1 MATTF
6 HDLLKKYRE
15 SSLSEAEKGT
25 KFEELMRAY
34 LLALPKYRGM
44 LAKVWLWKDFPYRTD
59 FGSGHD
65 LGIDLVA
72 LTVTGEYWAVQCKC
86 YAENA
91 YISKEAVDTFLSTSG
106 KRFSDG
112 LLEPKRFSRRLW
124 IATTDNWSANAE
136 ASLVNQVP
144 PVMKV
149 GLADL
154 VGSPVDWATL
164 EAKAHG
170 GNLATKSTKITEDK
184 TLCGLCVLC
193 GNKRR
198 KPYEHQQEAIAAART
213 HFAAHDRG
221 KLIMA
226 CGTGKTYTSLKIAED
241 QVKPTGLVLFLVP
254 SIALLGQT
262 LNEWTANAEK
272 PIRPMCVCSDAEV
285 SKRQK
290 ATDDGGFTVEDLA
303 FPASTNTDEIVR
315 QFRQLDL
322 LAKTNGGF
330 RVVFSTYQSLPQVIA
345 AQRELNKEKPQQ
357 ADFDLVI
364 CDEAHR
370 TTGTTGGTGVSPV
383 QNAGNGRDARSP
395 SAFLLVHDNSRLV
408 AKKRLYMTATPRI
421 FNDRIKDDAKRE
433 DVCLYSMDDEG
444 TYGGEFYRIGFG
456 KAVEKGLLSDYK
468 VLVLTYKDKIPQVLR
483 DAVTAS
489 NGEIKMDDAAK
500 LIGCTNALS
509 KQMVRDSEAVRR
521 EDPSLMHKAVA
532 FCGNINAS
540 KQVAGAFNAL
550 REKYFASLAPEE
562 RARLVAIEADHVDGT
577 MGAAARQRKLAWLD
591 SAAPGSNTCHVL
603 SNVKCLSEGV
613 DVPSLDAILF
623 LAAKNSMVDVVQ
635 SVGRVMR
642 KAPGKKYG
650 YVIIPVVVPPD
661 MSPED
666 ALDNSDVY
674 NVVWTVLNAL
684 RAHDDHF
691 DAEVNKIDLNKNG
704 SGKIIV
710 DVIGMGES
718 GGPQSSAAATATQD
732 EFDFRA
738 KIYAKMVKK
747 VGTRRYWSLWA
758 EEVARIAARHSRRMK
773 EIISTPGPKRDGFLK
788 FLDSLRENL
797 NPTVSEEEAA
807 DMLVQHALTKP
818 VFDAVFEGYDF
829 AASNVVSMAMQ
840 KMVDALHEEIPAHE
854 RRAMDEF
861 YKSVA
866 ERAEGIDNAEGKQRV
881 IYELYDKFFRAAFPK
896 MSEQLGIVYTPVE
909 CVDFIINSVE
919 DVLRKEFGQSLTDR
933 DVHVIDPFTGTGTF
947 MTRLLQS
954 GHIKPKDLKRK
965 YAHELHANEIVLLA
979 YYIASVNIESVY
991 HDLAAK
997 NAENAKTGTSSL
1009 RPLRSL
1015 RQKEMPYVPFEGI
1028 CLTDTFEL
1036 YEKGDVFETPDFQ
1049 RNSAR
1054 VTKQKKSPIRIVV
1067 GNPPYSV
1074 GQKSANDNA
1083 QNAHYPKLEDAIART
1098 YAKSSTAANKNA
1110 LYDSYIKAFRW
1121 ATDRLED
1128 GKGIVAF
1135 ISGAGWL
1142 DGNAMDG
1149 FRASLEQEFDSIYVF
1164 NLRGNCRTS
1173 GELRKKE
1180 AGNVFG
1186 LGSRTPIAITLLVK
1200 GGLLSLRGDSES
1212 RSLGDNSKISPNLQ
1226 DSKTPRSES
1235 NKHRARIFYRDIGD
1249 YLSREKKLEIVKGMR
1264 SMLDPKMGLVEIHPN
1279 AKHDW
1284 INQRDGVFDSLIPI
1298 GNKDDKT
1305 GHTAFLPF
1313 YSAGLKTQRDTWCY
1327 NFSKTELEKNVVR
1340 TINHYTSC
1348 VGSNPIYDSSK
1359 ISWTRSMLNQHAKNK
1374 ATKFDECNLRLATYR
1389 PFSKQHLYFDRFW
1402 NEMIY
1407 QIPRLFPTPSQE
1419 NRVICVSGAN
1429 IRRPFSCLMTDMIP
1443 DLHIFDE
1450 GTQCFPLYVYTKE
1463 EGEQM
1468 SLFDKEDDGYRK
1480 DSGITD
1486 FMLERCR
1493 TEFGDK
1499 ITKEDVFY
1507 YIYAVLHSP
1516 DYRKRFEADLKKSLA
1531 RIPLCKTGAEFAAF
1545 VKAGRKLGDL
1555 HCGYESVKPWSACVV
1570 DMAASI
1576 VAFPLEKSPSSPM
1589 SPSSP
1594 YHITKMRF
1602 AKKDNPTDENHNGK
1616 LDRWEIEDR
1625 SRIIYNDNIT
1635 IRGIPLAAYDYQV
1648 NGKSAVEWVMDRY
1661 QITTNKD
1668 SGIVNDPNLW
1678 LAESNNPRYIVD
1690 LILKV
1695 VTVSMETQKIVNSL
1709 PRLEF

>member
-1 MATTF
+1 MTTTF
-6 HDLLKKYRE
+6 ADVLRRYRDE
-15 SSLSEAEKGT
+15 SLSESEKGT

-34 LLALPKYRGM
+34 LLMLPKFHG
-44 LAKVWLWKDFPYRTD
+44 LFDKIWLWKDFPFRTD

-72 LTVTGEYWAVQCKC
+72 RTVSGEYWAVQCKC

-91 YISKEAVDTFLSTSG
+91 YISKESVDTFLSTSG
-106 KRFSDG
+106 KYFSDE

-124 IATTDNWSANAE
+124 IATTDNWSAHAE
-136 ASLVNQVP
+136 ETLRNQSP
-144 PVMKV
+144 PVMRI

-154 VGSPVDWATL
+154 IDSPVAWDAVET
-164 EAKAHG
+164 KAHG
-170 GNLATKSTKITEDK
+170 TGGTGFQPVVPRTPFD
-184 TLCGLCVLC
+184 
-193 GNKRR
+193 
-198 KPYEHQQEAIAAART
+198 HQLEAIAAARA

-241 QVKPTGLVLFLVP
+241 QVTSTGLILFLVP

-272 PIRPMCVCSDAEV
+272 PIRPLCVCSDAEV
-285 SKRQK
+285 SRKQK

-303 FPASTNTDEIVR
+303 FPASTSTDEIVR

-345 AQRELNKEKPQQ
+345 AQRELNKEKPHQ

-370 TTGTTGGTGVSPV
+370 TTG
-383 QNAGNGRDARSP
+383 ANGQDARSP
-395 SAFLLVHDNSRLV
+395 SAFILVHDNSRLI
-408 AKKRLYMTATPRI
+408 ARKRLYMTATPRI
-421 FNDRIKDDAKRE
+421 YNDRAKEDAKGA
-433 DVCLYSMDDEG
+433 DILLCSMDDEAI
-444 TYGGEFYRIGFG
+444 YGREFYHIGFG

-468 VLVLTYKDKIPQVLR
+468 VLILTVPDIPRELKA
-483 DAVTAS
+483 AVTAS
-489 NGEIKMDDAAK
+489 NGEIQMDDAAR
-500 LIGCTNALS
+500 LVGCVNALS
-509 KQMVRDSEAVRR
+509 KQMVRDSENVRA

-532 FCGNINAS
+532 FCANINAS
-540 KQVAGAFNAL
+540 KQIVSTFNAL
-550 REKYFASLAPEE
+550 RDAYYGSLSPKE
-562 RARLVAIEADHVDGT
+562 RAKRVAIEADHIDGT
-577 MGAAARQRKLAWLD
+577 MGAALRQRKLAWLD
-591 SAAPGSNTCHVL
+591 SANPETNACHVL
-603 SNVKCLSEGV
+603 SNVRCLSEGV

-623 LAAKNSMVDVVQ
+623 LSAKNSQVDVVQ

-650 YVIIPVVVPPD
+650 YVIIPVVIPPD
-661 MSPED
+661 MSPEE

-691 DAEVNKIDLNKNG
+691 DAEINKIDLNRNA
-704 SGKIIV
+704 SAKILA
-710 DVIGMGES
+710 DVVGTY
-718 GGPQSSAAATATQD
+718 GGRDALVASDTGDGRAGARPSQD

-738 KIYAKMVKK
+738 RIYAKMVKK

-758 EEVARIAARHSRRMK
+758 EEVAKIAAKHSSRLRDL
-773 EIISTPGPKRDGFLK
+773 ISRPGEKRDEFLR
-788 FLDSLRENL
+788 FLSSLRENL
-797 NPTVSEEEAA
+797 NPAVSEDEAA

-818 VFDAVFEGYDF
+818 VFDAIFAGYDF
-829 AASNVVSMAMQ
+829 AASNVVSRTMQ
-840 KMVDALHEEIPAHE
+840 KMVDLLHEDVPEKE
-854 RRAMDEF
+854 MRAMEEF

-866 ERAEGIDNAEGKQRV
+866 ERADGIDNAEGRQRV

-919 DVLRKEFGQSLTDR
+919 DVLQREFGQSLTDR

-954 GHIKPKDLKRK
+954 GHIRPKDLKRK
-965 YAHELHANEIVLLA
+965 YAQELHANEIVLLA

-991 HDLAAK
+991 HDLMK
-997 NAENAKTGTSSL
+997 LWNCGNVKLCNSGTDHCSGGTNNSAL
-1009 RPLRSL
+1009 DSGCFHNSTTPQS
-1015 RQKEMPYVPFEGI
+1015 YAPFAGI

-1036 YEKGDVFETPDFQ
+1036 YEKGDVFETADFQ
-1049 RNSAR
+1049 QNSAR
-1054 VTKQKKSPIRIVV
+1054 VTRQKKAPVRIVI

-1074 GQKSANDNA
+1074 GQRSANDNA

-1098 YAKSSTAANKNA
+1098 YAKNSTAANKNA

-1121 ATDRLED
+1121 ATDRLEG

-1135 ISGAGWL
+1135 ISNAGWL
-1142 DGNAMDG
+1142 DASAMDG
-1149 FRASLEQEFDSIYVF
+1149 FRATLEEEFDSIYVF

-1200 GGLLSLRGDSES
+1200 GGNDWES
-1212 RSLGDNSKISPNLQ
+1212 RRPGGCVSGGRQDGGSPSQ
-1226 DSKTPRSES
+1226 I
-1235 NKHRARIFYRDIGD
+1235 RARIFYRDIGD
-1249 YLSREKKLEIVKGMR
+1249 YLSREKKLEIVRDMR

-1279 AKHDW
+1279 ARHDW

-1298 GNKDDKT
+1298 GDKDDKI
-1305 GHTAFLPF
+1305 GHAAFAPF
-1313 YSAGLKTQRDTWCY
+1313 YSCGVKTQRDSWCY
-1327 NFSKTELEKNVVR
+1327 NFSREELAKNMRR
-1340 TINHYTSC
+1340 TIAHYASC
-1348 VGSNPIYDSSK
+1348 LGGEPVYGSTK
-1359 ISWTRSMLNQHAKNK
+1359 ISWTAAMLNQLAKGK
-1374 ATKFDECNLRLATYR
+1374 ETTFAEFRMRLASYR
-1389 PFSKQHLYFDRFW
+1389 PFCIQHFYFDHFW
-1402 NEMIY
+1402 NERTY
-1407 QIPRLFPTPSQE
+1407 QIPRLFPTPSHK
-1419 NRVICVSGAN
+1419 NRVICISGIGVN
-1429 IRRPFSCLMTDMIP
+1429 KPFSCLMTDIIP
-1443 DLHIFDE
+1443 DLEFI
-1450 GTQCFPLYVYTKE
+1450 GKSQCFPLYVYEAE
-1463 EGEQM
+1463 ERGPQM
-1468 SLFDKEDDGYRK
+1468 TLFDVATASSPSRDAETASPQRYRTI
-1480 DSGITD
+1480 SGVTD
-1486 FMLERCR
+1486 FMLSRCR
-1493 TEFGDK
+1493 AEFGDK
-1499 ITKEDVFY
+1499 VTKEDVFY
-1507 YIYAVLHSP
+1507 YIYGVLHSP

-1531 RIPLCKTGAEFAAF
+1531 RIPLCRTGAEFAAF

-1555 HCGYESVKPWSACVV
+1555 HCGYESVKPWKDCVV
-1570 DMAASI
+1570 DVEGVQLDLATKDTKSTKAAGELCE
-1576 VAFPLEKSPSSPM
+1576 PLCSLWQK
-1589 SPSSP
+1589 SSP
-1594 YHITKMRF
+1594 YRVTKMRF
-1602 AKKDNPTDENHNGK
+1602 AKREGTKE
-1616 LDRWEIEDR
+1616 EDC
-1625 SRIIYNDNIT
+1625 SRILYNEHIT
-1635 IRGIPLAAYDYQV
+1635 IRGIPLAAYDYVV

-1661 QITTNKD
+1661 QVTVNKD

-1678 LAESNNPRYIVD
+1678 LAETNNPRYIID

-1695 VTVSMETQKIVNSL
+1695 VTVSMETQSIVNTL

>member
-184 TLCGLCVLC
+184 TLCG
-193 GNKRR
+193 NKRR

-290 ATDDGGFTVEDLA
+290 ASDDGGFTVEDLA

-370 TTGTTGGTGVSPV
+370 TTGVTAGTGCPPYQV
-383 QNAGNGRDARSP
+383 GDGRAVAPRPP
-395 SAFLLVHDNSRLV
+395 SAFVLVHDNSRLV

-577 MGAAARQRKLAWLD
+577 MGAATRQRKLAWLD

-650 YVIIPVVVPPD
+650 YVIIPVIVPPD

-718 GGPQSSAAATATQD
+718 GGPQSSAAAAATQD

-758 EEVARIAARHSRRMK
+758 EEVARIAARHSKRMK

-840 KMVDALHEEIPAHE
+840 KMIDALHEEIPAHE

-933 DVHVIDPFTGTGTF
+933 NVHVIDPFTGTGTF

-965 YAHELHANEIVLLA
+965 YTQELHANEIVLLA

-991 HDLAAK
+991 HDLIVKQTDLLTPNGVRDSESVSRVSGEQIRLLNYA
-997 NAENAKTGTSSL
+997 
-1009 RPLRSL
+1009 
-1015 RQKEMPYVPFEGI
+1015 PFEGI

-1098 YAKSSTAANKNA
+1098 YAKNSTAATSTKS

-1135 ISGAGWL
+1135 ISNAGWL
-1142 DGNAMDG
+1142 DASAMDG

-1212 RSLGDNSKISPNLQ
+1212 RSLGEYYKYSQP
-1226 DSKTPRSES
+1226 P
-1235 NKHRARIFYRDIGD
+1235 
-1249 YLSREKKLEIVKGMR
+1249 KL
-1264 SMLDPKMGLVEIHPN
+1264 
-1279 AKHDW
+1279 
-1284 INQRDGVFDSLIPI
+1284 
-1298 GNKDDKT
+1298 
-1305 GHTAFLPF
+1305 
-1313 YSAGLKTQRDTWCY
+1313 
-1327 NFSKTELEKNVVR
+1327 
-1340 TINHYTSC
+1340 
-1348 VGSNPIYDSSK
+1348 
-1359 ISWTRSMLNQHAKNK
+1359 
-1374 ATKFDECNLRLATYR
+1374 
-1389 PFSKQHLYFDRFW
+1389 
-1402 NEMIY
+1402 
-1407 QIPRLFPTPSQE
+1407 
-1419 NRVICVSGAN
+1419 
-1429 IRRPFSCLMTDMIP
+1429 
-1443 DLHIFDE
+1443 
-1450 GTQCFPLYVYTKE
+1450 
-1463 EGEQM
+1463 
-1468 SLFDKEDDGYRK
+1468 
-1480 DSGITD
+1480 
-1486 FMLERCR
+1486 
-1493 TEFGDK
+1493 
-1499 ITKEDVFY
+1499 
-1507 YIYAVLHSP
+1507 
-1516 DYRKRFEADLKKSLA
+1516 
-1531 RIPLCKTGAEFAAF
+1531 
-1545 VKAGRKLGDL
+1545 
-1555 HCGYESVKPWSACVV
+1555 
-1570 DMAASI
+1570 
-1576 VAFPLEKSPSSPM
+1576 
-1589 SPSSP
+1589 
-1594 YHITKMRF
+1594 
-1602 AKKDNPTDENHNGK
+1602 
-1616 LDRWEIEDR
+1616 
-1625 SRIIYNDNIT
+1625 
-1635 IRGIPLAAYDYQV
+1635 
-1648 NGKSAVEWVMDRY
+1648 
-1661 QITTNKD
+1661 
-1668 SGIVNDPNLW
+1668 
-1678 LAESNNPRYIVD
+1678 
-1690 LILKV
+1690 
-1695 VTVSMETQKIVNSL
+1695 
-1709 PRLEF
+1709 

>member
-1 MATTF
+1 MAKTF
-6 HDLLKKYRE
+6 DDLLKRYRE
-15 SSLSEAEKGT
+15 ESLSESEKGT

-34 LLALPKYRGM
+34 LLALPKYHGM
-44 LAKVWLWKDFPYRTD
+44 FDKIWLWRDFPCRKD

-72 LTVTGEYWAVQCKC
+72 HTVSGEYWAVQCKC
-86 YAENA
+86 YQEGS
-91 YISKEAVDTFLSTSG
+91 YISKESVDTFLSTSG
-106 KRFSDG
+106 KRFFNEF
-112 LLEPKRFSRRLW
+112 LEPSRFSRRLW
-124 IATTDNWSANAE
+124 MSTTDKWSEHAE
-136 ASLVNQVP
+136 STLENQVP
-144 PVMKV
+144 PVMKI
-149 GLADL
+149 GMGDL
-154 VGSPVDWATL
+154 VSSPVDWSSV

-170 GNLATKSTKITEDK
+170 EKARPKEA
-184 TLCGLCVLC
+184 
-193 GNKRR
+193 KR
-198 KPYEHQQEAIAAART
+198 KALPHQAKAIKAAHE
-213 HFAAHDRG
+213 HFASHGRG

-226 CGTGKTYTSLKIAED
+226 CGTGKTYTSLKIAEEE
-241 QVKPTGLVLFLVP
+241 VNSKGLVLFLVP

-262 LNEWTANAEK
+262 LNEWTSHAGT
-272 PIRPMCVCSDAEV
+272 PLRPMCVCSDADV
-285 SKRQK
+285 SKKQK
-290 ATDDGGFTVEDLA
+290 LEDEGGFSVEDLA
-303 FPASTNTDEIVR
+303 FPASTSVEQIVR
-315 QFRQLDL
+315 QFHELDL

-330 RVVFSTYQSLPQVIA
+330 RVVFSTYQSLPRVIE
-345 AQRELNKEKPQQ
+345 AQRALNAEKPHQ

-370 TTGTTGGTGVSPV
+370 TTGAAAKDSKC
-383 QNAGNGRDARSP
+383 
-395 SAFLLVHDNSRLV
+395 SAFILVHDNSQLV

-421 FNDRIKDDAKRE
+421 YNDKVKDDAKRE
-433 DVCLYSMDDEG
+433 DVLLYSMDNEDV
-444 TYGGEFYRIGFG
+444 YGAEFYRIGFG
-456 KAVEKGLLSDYK
+456 EAVKHGLLSDYK
-468 VLVLTYKDKIPQVLR
+468 VLILAFNGTIPQGMR
-483 DAVTAS
+483 DAVVSS

-509 KQMVRDSEAVRR
+509 KQLVRDSEAVRN

-532 FCGNINAS
+532 FCGSINAS
-540 KQVAGAFNAL
+540 KQITGSFNAL
-550 REKYFASLAPEE
+550 RDKYFESLSPEE
-562 RARLVAIEADHVDGT
+562 RSNLVAIEAEHVDGS
-577 MGAAARQRKLAWLD
+577 MGAATRQRKLAWLD
-591 SAAPGSNTCHVL
+591 SADPGTNTCHVL

-642 KAPGKKYG
+642 KTPGKKYG
-650 YVIIPVVVPPD
+650 YVIIPVVIPPE

-691 DAEVNKIDLNKNG
+691 DAEVNKIDLNKRG

-710 DVIGMGES
+710 DVIGK
-718 GGPQSSAAATATQD
+718 GGGRDKGDGISNGNAATQQ
-732 EFDFRA
+732 EFDFKA

-758 EEVARIAARHSRRMK
+758 EEVAKIAAKHSERLRKIVDAPGEKRK
-773 EIISTPGPKRDGFLK
+773 EFLK
-788 FLDSLRENL
+788 FLAALRENL
-797 NPTVSEEEAA
+797 NPAVTEDEAA

-818 VFDAVFEGYDF
+818 VFDAIFEGYDF
-829 AASNVVSMAMQ
+829 AASNVVSKAMQ
-840 KMVDALHEEIPAHE
+840 RMVDLLHEEIPE
-854 RRAMDEF
+854 GEMKAMEEF

-919 DVLRKEFGQSLTDR
+919 DVLKKEFGQSLTDK

-965 YAHELHANEIVLLA
+965 YAEELHANEIVLLA

-991 HDLAAK
+991 HDLMSHAK
-997 NAENAKTGTSSL
+997 SAKENAEETLRTSRTL
-1009 RPLRSL
+1009 RDVN
-1015 RQKEMPYVPFEGI
+1015 YTPFEGI

-1036 YEKGDVFETPDFQ
+1036 YEKGDVFETQDFQ
-1049 RNSAR
+1049 QNSVR
-1054 VTKQKKSPIRIVV
+1054 VKRQRKSPIRIVI

-1083 QNAHYPKLEDAIART
+1083 QNAHYPKLESAIERT
-1098 YAKSSTAANKNA
+1098 YAKRSTAANKNA

-1121 ATDRLED
+1121 ATDRLEG

-1135 ISGAGWL
+1135 ISNAGWL
-1142 DGNAMDG
+1142 DASAMDG
-1149 FRASLEQEFDSIYVF
+1149 FRSTLQEEFDSIYVF

-1200 GGLLSLRGDSES
+1200 NPVNPVNPVKKQL
-1212 RSLGDNSKISPNLQ
+1212 
-1226 DSKTPRSES
+1226 
-1235 NKHRARIFYRDIGD
+1235 ARIYYRDIGD
-1249 YLSREKKLEIVKGMR
+1249 YLSREKKLEIVKDMR
-1264 SMLDPKMGLVEIHPN
+1264 SMLDPKMDLVEIHPN

-1284 INQRDGVFDSLIPI
+1284 INQRDGLFDSLIPI
-1298 GNKDDKT
+1298 GDKDDKM
-1305 GHTAFLPF
+1305 GHTAFLPC
-1313 YSAGLKTQRDTWCY
+1313 YSCGVKTQRDTWCY
-1327 NFSKTELEKNVVR
+1327 NYSQIELAENMKR
-1340 TINHYTSC
+1340 TISHYNSC
-1348 VGSNPIYDSSK
+1348 LGGKPIYDAAK
-1359 ISWTRSMLNQHAKNK
+1359 ISWTRAMLNQIEKNK
-1374 ATKFDECNLRLATYR
+1374 STVYLEENLRQGSYR
-1389 PFSKQHLYFDRFW
+1389 PFCKQHLYFDRFW
-1402 NEMIY
+1402 NEMVY
-1407 QIPRLFPTPSQE
+1407 QIPRLFPTPKHK
-1419 NRVICVSGAN
+1419 NRVICTAGVGSKT
-1429 IRRPFSCLMTDMIP
+1429 FSCLMTDAIP
-1443 DLHIFDE
+1443 DLHVLE
-1450 GTQCFPLYVYTKE
+1450 SGTQCFPLYVYTKE
-1463 EGEQM
+1463 ERGEQM
-1468 SLFDKEDDGYRK
+1468 SLFDKGENEYRQE
-1480 DSGITD
+1480 SGITD

-1493 TEFGDK
+1493 VEFGDK

-1507 YIYAVLHSP
+1507 FIYGVLHSP

-1531 RIPLCKTGAEFAAF
+1531 RIPLPKTGADFAAF

-1555 HCGYESVKPWSACVV
+1555 HCGYESVKPWKDCVV
-1570 DMAASI
+1570 DVVASQESLR
-1576 VAFPLEKSPSSPM
+1576 ASASPRENTL
-1589 SPSSP
+1589 
-1594 YHITKMRF
+1594 YRVTKMRF
-1602 AKKDNPTDENHNGK
+1602 AKKDKPTDENGNGK

-1625 SRIIYNDNIT
+1625 SRIIYNDRVT

-1648 NGKSAVEWVMDRY
+1648 NGKSAIEWVMDRY
-1661 QITTNKD
+1661 QVTTNKD
-1668 SGIVNDPNLW
+1668 SGIVNDPNKW
-1678 LAESNNPRYIVD
+1678 LEESGDERYIVD
-1690 LILKV
+1690 FIQKV
-1695 VTVSMETQKIVNSL
+1695 VTVSMETQKIVATL